1 MQLATTNNAQLMG
14 SAANIAL
21 PKSANGKPL
30 RVRTGKN
37 GAGDFLRSQG
47 YSISD
52 RFIETL
58 CAPLVNEGPEPET
71 RWGRHFLY
79 SEETLLAWAEA
90 RGKRQLED
98 AKARAEM
105 IRAARDA
112 ALERR
117 AQREASAA

>member
-1 MQLATTNNAQLMG
+1 LVLATNDAQPSG
-14 SAANIAL
+14 IGASIVF
-21 PKSANGKPL
+21 PKSANGKSL
-30 RVRTGKN
+30 RVRTGPN

-52 RFIETL
+52 RFLETL
-58 CAPLVNEGPEPET
+58 CAPLVNDGPEPET

-79 SEETLLAWAEA
+79 SEETLLAWADA
-90 RGKRQLED
+90 RGRRQLED
-98 AKARAEM
+98 SRARAERL
-105 IRAARDA
+105 RAARDT